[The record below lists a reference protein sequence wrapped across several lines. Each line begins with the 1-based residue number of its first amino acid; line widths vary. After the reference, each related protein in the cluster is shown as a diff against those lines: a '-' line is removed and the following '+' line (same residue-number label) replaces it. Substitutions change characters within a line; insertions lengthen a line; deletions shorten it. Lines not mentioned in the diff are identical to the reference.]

1 MTPSPGSPSSSS
13 RLWRLSSS
21 LSVASSLR
29 ASAITVAG
37 CELGGAVVTVG
48 GGGVAARDENT
59 GRVMW
64 EEGGGGGGGG
74 GADNIWVG
82 DTVIF
87 TITRGLREGST
98 AACIILDK

>member
-1 MTPSPGSPSSSS
+1 MTPSPGSPSSSSS

-64 EEGGGGGGGG
+64 EEGGGGGGG
-74 GADNIWVG
+74 ADNIWVG
-82 DTVIF
+82 DTVII

>member
-64 EEGGGGGGGG
+64 EEGGG
-74 GADNIWVG
+74 ADNIWVG
-82 DTVIF
+82 DTVII

>member
-1 MTPSPGSPSSSS
+1 MTPSPGSPGSSSSS

-48 GGGVAARDENT
+48 GGGVAARDEAT

-64 EEGGGGGGGG
+64 EEGGGGGG

-82 DTVIF
+82 DTVII

-98 AACIILDK
+98 ASCILLDT

>member
-1 MTPSPGSPSSSS
+1 MKIKVTPSPGSPSSSSS

-64 EEGGGGGGGG
+64 EEGGGGLCG
-74 GADNIWVG
+74 GADQ
-82 DTVIF
+82 
-87 TITRGLREGST
+87 
-98 AACIILDK
+98 

>member
-1 MTPSPGSPSSSS
+1 MPSPGFPSSSSSS

-48 GGGVAARDENT
+48 GGGVAARDEAT

-64 EEGGGGGGGG
+64 EEGGSGGG

-82 DTVIF
+82 DTVII
-87 TITRGLREGST
+87 TITRGLTEGST
-98 AACIILDK
+98 AACILLDT